1 MGLFDFSET
10 IQIETDEYI
19 VDLFRSS
26 TIVFFKKSFFWFCFL
41 FALFFFLFPLLRMG
55 SIGFYIFFAGF
66 LIIFFVISRML
77 VCWLGTCYIVT
88 NKRIIAVERMGYFK
102 RSVYEIL
109 LTSVSELSYQTK
121 GLFQTLFS
129 FGTLTL
135 TLTTSR
141 GNFMLKNVAS
151 PATMLERI
159 SKLVGEH
166 KKRTL

>member
-19 VDLFRSS
+19 VDLFRGSMF
-26 TIVFFKKSFFWFCFL
+26 VFFKKSFFWFCFL
-41 FALFFFLFPLLRMG
+41 FALFFFLFPLLR
-55 SIGFYIFFAGF
+55 IGIVGLYLFFAG
-66 LIIFFVISRML
+66 LSIVFFVIFRVL
-77 VCWLGTCYIVT
+77 ICWLGTCYIIT
-88 NKRIIAVERMGYFK
+88 NKRIIAVERTGYFK
-102 RSVYEIL
+102 RTVYEIL

-141 GNFMLKNVAS
+141 GNFILKNIAS
-151 PATMLERI
+151 PDTILERI

-166 KKRTL
+166 KRKDI